1 MLRLKEYDDGKP
13 RPGLR
18 SLERVTEIVR
28 FQESETGV
36 AAQCGVC
43 RDIRK
48 QLDGLDTAVSGWQQ
62 NCASC

>member
-43 RDIRK
+43 CDVRK
-48 QLDGLDTAVSGWQQ
+48 QLDGLKTSISSGQ
-62 NCASC
+62 